1 MRQRGKAEK
10 KKREDKIR
18 LEERK
23 PQCKSAKV
31 VTGFTSPLPPSSDQN
46 GLAAVSTLQ
55 EKEVHS
61 YLCLFFCFCRCLSIS
76 RIYAKISEL
85 QFQPLFPSQWI
96 PVGAEMVEMD
106 W

>member
-23 PQCKSAKV
+23 PQCNSAKV

-85 QFQPLFPSQWI
+85 QF
-96 PVGAEMVEMD
+96 
-106 W
+106 